1 MPLIMH
7 KLVNFTIKSI
17 HCFINLFNANRLLI
31 WAKICALMTHIWYDL
46 CTKGHSNHLTWPK
59 SYTLETYLRFKGR
72 KGCKLNHFK
81 FWKIKKRLNEKIS
94 ESKLMDHEKRQDKD
108 IMSFENEKWPLWSK
122 KECKKTWKIRHE
134 QDSTAWKFRTQKI

>member
-59 SYTLETYLRFKGR
+59 SYTLETYLRFKRR

-94 ESKLMDHEKRQDKD
+94 ESD
-108 IMSFENEKWPLWSK
+108 LWTMRKGKTRISWVSK
-122 KECKKTWKIRHE
+122 MRNDLYGVRKNARKHGK
-134 QDSTAWKFRTQKI
+134 